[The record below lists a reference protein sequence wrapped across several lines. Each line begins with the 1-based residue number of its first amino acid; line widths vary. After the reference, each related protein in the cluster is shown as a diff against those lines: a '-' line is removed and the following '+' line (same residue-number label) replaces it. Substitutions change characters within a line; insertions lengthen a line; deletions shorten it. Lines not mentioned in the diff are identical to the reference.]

1 MFSICD
7 LFILCGLSCL
17 CNAIYSFQIGLL
29 KTNMAEELFCDYSS
43 TIVCDLESTA
53 GVENKIDIEVDEMVF
68 NVKMDHSYSSNIF
81 CDSQSIDEANTE
93 KIEEAIIKEDEGEVE
108 PDVLSIKEEPSEPL
122 FYDYDEDSSR
132 DDVEKKTTEEAGEV
146 KIETVI
152 KEEETGIIS
161 VKEEHFDSE
170 DFDSE
175 DFDSEDEFATIE
187 TDPLKLETDEDD
199 AASLP
204 QYNNPQPGAAK
215 LIIQP
220 GSAASVSFGHR
231 NQNTWKD
238 LEEEKRRCF
247 VCEETFK
254 SQSLLGE
261 HYRSTRHLKN
271 REAFILLK
279 GEEKRRQREEE
290 NAKSMEKAI
299 KYACDKCGF
308 QTTQQAILTAH
319 REFCKVG
326 VTFSA
331 TFGHKKKEKEKFLL
345 KMEGV
350 INNEWKRIKGSKKC
364 YSQYVT
370 KDRYNQAVT
379 RADHGYA
386 GPRGGDHQYSG
397 TGSSPRQIQF
407 AESTLIHTLSP
418 PGSRYSQCYQCLR

>member
-1 MFSICD
+1 M
-7 LFILCGLSCL
+7 
-17 CNAIYSFQIGLL
+17 
-29 KTNMAEELFCDYSS
+29 TEELFCDYSS

-204 QYNNPQPGAAK
+204 QYNNPKPGAAK

-220 GSAASVSFGHR
+220 GSTASVSFGHR
-231 NQNTWKD
+231 NQNTWKE

-254 SQSLLGE
+254 SQSLLGY
-261 HYRSTRHLKN
+261 HYRSTRHMKN
-271 REAFILLK
+271 WEAFILLK

-290 NAKSMEKAI
+290 NAKSMEKAFI
-299 KYACDKCGF
+299 YACDKCSF

-370 KDRYNQAVT
+370 KDSYNQAVT
-379 RADHGYA
+379 RADHGHA
-386 GPRGGDHQYSG
+386 GSRGGDHQYSG

-407 AESTLIHTLSP
+407 AESTLIHTLTP